1 MIRFLQIKFLGFLII
16 VLIHYCLLHNN
27 DLYDFEKTTKSIKF
41 FKPDFSDLKL
51 DPQPLWLTG
60 GVLNIDFD
68 LIKNLG
74 SIIL

>member
-1 MIRFLQIKFLGFLII
+1 MIEST
-16 VLIHYCLLHNN
+16 

-60 GVLNIDFD
+60 GVLSIDFE